1 MKKMFIKLVLFFALV
16 ALLILTAFYSGIV
29 VRHYTLDSKLVK
41 NGRGMRIALIS
52 DLHGYIYGDK
62 QDVLI
67 KKLAGQNPD
76 LVVMAGDMVD
86 KDTTLEATRLLCEG
100 FKDLSPTVPIVYVV
114 GNHESDLD
122 DVDEIKNS
130 IRKFGVTVL
139 EDECLRFNLNGTNV
153 LISGVQSPYISKVK
167 KAYSSMKNKFAPS
180 VVKNAYKVLVVHQPE
195 HIEEYLQYDFDLI
208 LSGHTHGGQVR
219 IPFMS
224 NGLYAPNQGVFPKY
238 AGGMYTHDDTTH
250 IISRGLVIDE
260 DIPRIFNPP
269 EIVIIDVVAP
279 D

>member
-16 ALLILTAFYSGIV
+16 ALLIFTAFYSGIV
-29 VRHYTLDSKLVK
+29 VRHYTLDSKVVK
-41 NGRGMRIALIS
+41 DGRGMRIALIS

-100 FKDLSPTVPIVYVV
+100 FKDLSPTVPITYVV

-153 LISGVQSPYISKVK
+153 LISGVQSPYISHVK
-167 KAYSSMKNKFAPS
+167 KVYSS
-180 VVKNAYKVLVVHQPE
+180 Y
-195 HIEEYLQYDFDLI
+195 EEQIRSICGQERLQ
-208 LSGHTHGGQVR
+208 STGRTSARAHRR
-219 IPFMS
+219 IPPIRLRPHS
-224 NGLYAPNQGVFPKY
+224 LRSHPWRPGQNTVHVQRTLRSKSGRIPQICRGNVHTRRHHAHNKQG
-238 AGGMYTHDDTTH
+238 TCH
-250 IISRGLVIDE
+250 R
-260 DIPRIFNPP
+260 
-269 EIVIIDVVAP
+269 
-279 D
+279 